1 MNKEFLLD
9 VLQRMQLGKLSVEE
23 AFELIKDLPY
33 FTIGQIKF
41 DLHRKIRRGLPEVV
55 YGEGKDFENLKSL
68 LEKMNEKKENVI
80 ITRLSDEKGKK
91 LQKIFPNAE
100 YDNVS
105 RVFFLKNK
113 RIIKKGRGKILVIS
127 AGNSD
132 LPVAKEAYLCSK
144 YLGNDVEL
152 IVDIG
157 IAGIHRIFDYKDK
170 IKSAVCIIVVAGME
184 GALPSYIASISD
196 SPVIGVPTSVGYGAN
211 LGGFTALLGM
221 LCNCSGGVAVVNIDN
236 GFGAAY
242 FATLINKK
250 EDKYDTN

>member
-1 MNKEFLLD
+1 MNRKFLLD
-9 VLQRMQLGKLSVEE
+9 VLIRTQSGKLSIEE

-33 FTIGQIKF
+33 FSIGHVKF

-55 YGEGKDFENLKSL
+55 YGEGKDFETLKAL

-80 ITRLSDEKGKK
+80 ITRLSSEKGNE
-91 LQKIFPNAE
+91 LQKIFLNAE

-113 RIIKKGRGKILVIS
+113 RVLKKGRGKILVIS

-132 LPVAKEAYLCSK
+132 LPVAKEAFLCSK

-152 IVDIG
+152 IVDVG
-157 IAGIHRIFDYKDK
+157 IAGIHRIFDFKDK
-170 IKSAVCIIVVAGME
+170 IKSSVCIIVVAGME

-211 LGGFTALLGM
+211 LGGLTALFGM

-242 FATLINKK
+242 FATLINKR
-250 EDKYDTN
+250 